1 MAVFLVGMFYRP
13 CGDSSEMCVM
23 VGGCSMVSFGGL
35 AGWRIRMARFFGP
48 GMLPSTRMYE
58 FLTLP

>member
-1 MAVFLVGMFYRP
+1 MTVFLVGMVYLP
-13 CGDSSEMCVM
+13 CGDSSEIYVI
-23 VGGCSMVSFGGL
+23 VGGCSIASFGGL
-35 AGWRIRMARFFGP
+35 AGWRKRMARFFGP